1 MRHLQKRA
9 SSAIG
14 HMVALGQQLLSPE
27 VKAYIADCLLPLAST
42 YLNGLPYRVS
52 KGYAMLLLV
61 TKLVSIF
68 RVFTKICYTVLC
80 TQILFYSC
88 VT

>member
-1 MRHLQKRA
+1 MLYLQLHPEKGVLMINTNDSA
-9 SSAIG
+9 VVELVEYNPMNSS
-14 HMVALGQQLLSPE
+14 
-27 VKAYIADCLLPLAST
+27 CST

-68 RVFTKICYTVLC
+68 RVITKICCTVLC
-80 TQILFYSC
+80 TQIMFYSC